1 MGELML
7 PYIEVLYSRIMRLVQ
22 ARTVALADPSVDPPE
37 FEYPEVSLD
46 LLSAIIE
53 TLGVQVAP
61 LLESTGGV
69 AIILAA
75 ATTDPHT
82 EVRSWAGG
90 FFNCTHC
97 LQHRLYPVDSFLT
110 QQACVYQM
118 KRVLFA
124 VLGDLAKNCWAL
136 LAPHVGHVLPL
147 LLEHFDP
154 NYVAACCNAIWAVG
168 EIVTQ
173 MGAATMENEAF
184 LSQAVARLAP
194 ICLPHNPHAG
204 PGRGVLVAGSAV
216 TLGRIAV
223 R

>member
-1 MGELML
+1 
-7 PYIEVLYSRIMRLVQ
+7 
-22 ARTVALADPSVDPPE
+22 
-37 FEYPEVSLD
+37 
-46 LLSAIIE
+46 
-53 TLGVQVAP
+53 
-61 LLESTGGV
+61 
-69 AIILAA
+69 
-75 ATTDPHT
+75 
-82 EVRSWAGG
+82 
-90 FFNCTHC
+90 
-97 LQHRLYPVDSFLT
+97 
-110 QQACVYQM
+110 M

-147 LLEHFDP
+147 LLEHFNP
-154 NYVAACCNAIWAVG
+154 KYTAACNNATWAVG

-194 ICLPHNPHAG
+194 ICLPHNPRAG
-204 PGRGVLVAGSAV
+204 PGRRVYHQSVVATSAV